1 MVFVLIYNI
10 AELIRTVFR
19 HSTDRA
25 ADTFV
30 ILCTVNFGQST
41 VIGGF
46 YDVVS
51 AYGSKYFTVYN
62 YITYSLTCQ
71 IFLYTFLKD
80 CESYPKNTVRICKK
94 WIENTNELFLIKA
107 NIRRIPMNIVLI
119 VVPLASIIFSLF
131 SGTMQET
138 SGAILE
144 KSGEAVELVISICGV
159 MCFWSG
165 LMRVAE
171 RAGLTEKLS
180 RLISPVVVL
189 LFRGIKRGGK
199 AAGLITMNLAANIL
213 GLGNASTPLGI
224 AAMKAIAEENGAE
237 NNSATDDMIMLAVLN
252 TASLQIIPATAGAL
266 RLANGVSEPFDIL
279 PCVWVVSLYS
289 AAVAV
294 IAAKIMGRVSRR
306 RKP

>member
-1 MVFVLIYNI
+1 
-10 AELIRTVFR
+10 
-19 HSTDRA
+19 
-25 ADTFV
+25 
-30 ILCTVNFGQST
+30 
-41 VIGGF
+41 
-46 YDVVS
+46 
-51 AYGSKYFTVYN
+51 
-62 YITYSLTCQ
+62 
-71 IFLYTFLKD
+71 
-80 CESYPKNTVRICKK
+80 
-94 WIENTNELFLIKA
+94 
-107 NIRRIPMNIVLI
+107 MNIILI

-131 SGTMQET
+131 NGTMQET

-144 KSGEAVELVISICGV
+144 KSGEAVELVISLCGV

-180 RLISPVVVL
+180 RLISPVVGL
-189 LFRGIKRGGK
+189 LFRGIKKGGK

-237 NNSATDDMIMLAVLN
+237 NSATDDMIMLAVLN

-289 AAVAV
+289 AAAAV

>member
-1 MVFVLIYNI
+1 MN
-10 AELIRTVFR
+10 
-19 HSTDRA
+19 
-25 ADTFV
+25 V
-30 ILCTVNFGQST
+30 I
-41 VIGGF
+41 
-46 YDVVS
+46 
-51 AYGSKYFTVYN
+51 
-62 YITYSLTCQ
+62 
-71 IFLYTFLKD
+71 
-80 CESYPKNTVRICKK
+80 
-94 WIENTNELFLIKA
+94 
-107 NIRRIPMNIVLI
+107 LI
-119 VVPLASIIFSLF
+119 VVPLASIIFSIF
-131 SGTMQET
+131 SGNMQET

-144 KSGEAVELVISICGV
+144 KSGEAVELVISLCGV

-180 RLISPVVVL
+180 RLISPVVGL
-189 LFRGIKRGGK
+189 LFRGIKKGGK

-237 NNSATDDMIMLAVLN
+237 SSATDDMIMLAVLN

-289 AAVAV
+289 AAAAV

-306 RKP
+306 RQP